1 MAKKRTSAKS
11 SRGLWLG
18 VLVALLLVGS
28 LLFFTG
34 RPTPPT
40 PMPSPPAPTLQTHT
54 LALGSY
60 GATVRIDGA
69 LRALEIRPLA
79 ELAGPPGSPVP
90 TLPQSAVEAVITNTL
105 LSYPQLDQLD
115 RSATTQRAFR
125 RLLEQ
130 RLTKLL
136 PPPHG
141 RWKLRIL
148 RLKTQVKA
156 IPAS

>member
-18 VLVALLLVGS
+18 VLVALLLVGG

-105 LSYPQLDQLD
+105 IWM
-115 RSATTQRAFR
+115 
-125 RLLEQ
+125 
-130 RLTKLL
+130 
-136 PPPHG
+136 PPFV
-141 RWKLRIL
+141 
-148 RLKTQVKA
+148 QVT
-156 IPAS
+156 